1 MHSIASCKC
10 SLLERDLAGFGF
22 IDSMKDLQIEDRDN
36 SSCSIVLRRLVEE
49 RWLRYGSWEVLRNS
63 SGLKLV
69 INIF

>member
-1 MHSIASCKC
+1 M
-10 SLLERDLAGFGF
+10 
-22 IDSMKDLQIEDRDN
+22 DSMKDLQIEDRDN
-36 SSCSIVLRRLVEE
+36 SSCSIVLRRLVEG